1 MDKNQV
7 SASRGCKNRRK
18 SYSLIERDTLAG
30 SVPVARLLKNKRAAG
45 YAPPIFLTPE
55 LVHPKIEEVHL
66 LHLLILYR
74 L

>member
-30 SVPVARLLKNKRAAG
+30 FARLLKNKRAAG
-45 YAPPIFLTPE
+45 YAPPIILTPE